1 MATSQAGG
9 TMTPTECTCSRRIA
23 TRTATWRTVQCATPR
38 RTTPHSHSGSKPP
51 LTMWTSIP
59 PHGGLLTGQ
68 NSTRAL
74 PTLGYR
80 LEQGG
85 EGKRKRDYY
94 GGHGTLA
101 KKLHELFHM
110 NFYSYVSL
118 SVVIFFLLLSPFF
131 IEKKSKVECGGRW
144 NEIRWGEMESEPKK
158 EFMECLLFLIKK
170 KDMESEREE
179 RILQWV
185 CRDKGARTPGKD
197 TSLPQA
203 PCAMS
208 VFVFAIFFWRHSCD
222 SMEKEWVTW
231 LLKKVCDR
239 ESSGGMCM

>member
-158 EFMECLLFLIKK
+158 EFMECLLFLILKK
-170 KDMESEREE
+170 RHGERKRGKNLAVSVSGQRCEDA
-179 RILQWV
+179 RQGHQSATGTLRHVSV
-185 CRDKGARTPGKD
+185 CV
-197 TSLPQA
+197 
-203 PCAMS
+203 CY
-208 VFVFAIFFWRHSCD
+208 F
-222 SMEKEWVTW
+222 
-231 LLKKVCDR
+231 LLKT
-239 ESSGGMCM
+239 